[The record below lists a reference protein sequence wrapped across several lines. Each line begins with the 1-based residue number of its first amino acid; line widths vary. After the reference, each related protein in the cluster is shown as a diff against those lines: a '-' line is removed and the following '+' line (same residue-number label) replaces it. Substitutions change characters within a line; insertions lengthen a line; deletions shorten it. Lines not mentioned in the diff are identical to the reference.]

1 MGLLLAPLGN
11 AAVSSVHDDR
21 ASRAPRAVTP
31 NDGSRSEPRRSAFP
45 AFRIILGVLG
55 LVVLV
60 ALVRHVGAGPIA
72 ETLRGA
78 IAWLPLLCLLEL
90 VRIACETA
98 ASYLAFGALAV
109 RIPRAT
115 LLRAHVLG
123 HSLGTVAPAPTVVSE
138 TIKATL
144 VAPYVG
150 VGAATSVGFINQA
163 ATLISVGLFSIPCGA
178 AILVMGGASLWFWA
192 CLLHAIVLVGCG
204 VGLQAVTRADGPGR
218 WLVTKL
224 PSLADRAAAFRD
236 HASGVGLFALGPT
249 SALLLGRGFQVLQ
262 LAIAARAVGIAA
274 GPLSAMAAEGVNLLA
289 AAVGVL
295 VPGGLGTTDGAFTL
309 AAGMLQTSEAKAMS
323 LALLVRCTQLL
334 WVLIASLMA
343 LLAPRRPT

>member
-1 MGLLLAPLGN
+1 ME
-11 AAVSSVHDDR
+11 
-21 ASRAPRAVTP
+21 
-31 NDGSRSEPRRSAFP
+31 SEPRRSEFP
-45 AFRIILGVLG
+45 AFRITLGALG
-55 LVVLV
+55 LFVLV

-78 IAWLPLLCLLEL
+78 VRWLPLLCLLEL

-98 ASYLAFGALAV
+98 ASYLAFGALAA
-109 RIPRAT
+109 RIPLAT

-123 HSLGTVAPAPTVVSE
+123 HSLGTIAPAPTVVSE
-138 TIKATL
+138 AIKATL
-144 VAPYVG
+144 VTPYVG

-178 AILVMGGASLWFWA
+178 AVLAMGGASLWFWA
-192 CLLHAIVLVGCG
+192 CLLHATVLVSSGI
-204 VGLQAVTRADGPGR
+204 GLQAVARADGPGR
-218 WLVTKL
+218 WLVWKF
-224 PSLADRAAAFRD
+224 PSLAVRAAAFRG
-236 HASGVGLFALGPT
+236 HARAGGLFAMGPT
-249 SALLLGRGFQVLQ
+249 SAMLLGRGFQALQ
-262 LAIAARAVGIAA
+262 FAIAARAVGIATD
-274 GPLSAMAAEGVNLLA
+274 PLSAMAAQGVNLLA

-309 AAGMLQTSEAKAMS
+309 AAGMLKTSEAKAMS